1 VRRPLYDT
9 KASKQTVS
17 LTING
22 ELYARAKKLE
32 LNVSQI
38 AEQALAEA
46 VQHLDAEQV
55 KADIRDD
62 LAAIAAYEQ
71 KHGSFVE
78 MMREYLEERSDEAA
92 VPGVR
97 ESKPTRSARVSTRR
111 RAAGRSR

>member
-1 VRRPLYDT
+1 MTGPRARVTYTCTHPRVLVRRPLYDT

-78 MMREYLEERSDEAA
+78 MMREYLEERS
-92 VPGVR
+92 
-97 ESKPTRSARVSTRR
+97 R